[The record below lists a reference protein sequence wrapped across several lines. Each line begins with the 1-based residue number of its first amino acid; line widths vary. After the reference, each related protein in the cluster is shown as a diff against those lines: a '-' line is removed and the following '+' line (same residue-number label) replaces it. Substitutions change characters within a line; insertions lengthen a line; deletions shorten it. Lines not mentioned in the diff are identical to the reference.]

1 MAAAL
6 VAAAVLAAGA
16 SLPREA
22 ECRKPLDLLYNGHM
36 EEALQGTAALFAA
49 HPADPL
55 SAYVDALALV
65 WKVEQRPEVTAF
77 DKELERR
84 VQRAVAVAERRLR
97 EDPHDV
103 RALLARGGTWG
114 VSSRYHMFRW
124 HKSEAARD
132 GARMRADLLA
142 VRAQEPK
149 NTDALFGLG
158 LYDYYA
164 DVLPRLLK
172 LLRVFARIPGGDR
185 ERGLAAIE
193 ASREGA
199 VLHRTEIQ
207 VQLYEI
213 YAWYEKRPDRALSEI
228 RELSLR
234 HPGWPLWRLKLAEH
248 LRDRMGLYAESAQV
262 ARRLLEAEERRP
274 AAERG
279 AAAVLA
285 RVSLGESLLQDLRLD
300 EARRV
305 LLPARDGGPAGGAAG
320 QRARLL
326 LGRALEL
333 EGDRDGALAHYQR
346 AAAGPD
352 RELRKRAQ
360 AALSRSLPA
369 DEVRALHLVA
379 EARRA
384 REGGRAGE
392 AATVYRQA
400 LRLWPASQ
408 EAALRVAED
417 DLHHGRGETAR
428 RAIED
433 LGRERDATP
442 PWVRPWIWLLRAECL
457 DLAGERAAALDHY
470 RKVLSDPHGQDELK
484 QRAEEGLRRPFA
496 PADEAKPK
504 ARAVLQH

>member
-1 MAAAL
+1 VPAL
-6 VAAAVLAAGA
+6 LAAAVLAAA
-16 SLPREA
+16 TLPTEA
-22 ECRKPLDLLYNGHM
+22 ECRQPLDLLYNGHL
-36 EEALQGTAALFAA
+36 EDALQGTAALAAA
-49 HPADPL
+49 HPDDPL
-55 SAYVDALALV
+55 AAYVDALALV
-65 WKVEQRPEVTAF
+65 WKVEQRPEVTSS

-84 VQRAVAVAERRLR
+84 VQRAVAVADRRLR
-97 EDPHDV
+97 EDPRDV
-103 RALLARGGTWG
+103 RALLARGGTWA

-132 GARMRADLLA
+132 GVRMRADLLA
-142 VRAQEPK
+142 VRAQEPT

-213 YAWYEKRPDRALSEI
+213 YAWYEMRPDRALAEI
-228 RELSLR
+228 RELSRR
-234 HPGWPLWRLKLAEH
+234 HPGWPFWGLKLAEH
-248 LRDRMGLYAESAQV
+248 LRDRMGLYAESARV
-262 ARRLLEAEERRP
+262 ARRLLETEERRP
-274 AAERG
+274 AAQRG

-285 RVSLGESLLQDLRLD
+285 RISLGESLLQDLRLD

-305 LLPARDGGPAGGAAG
+305 LLPARNGAAGGAAAG

-333 EGDRDGALAHYQR
+333 EGDRDGAIAHYQR

-352 RELRKRAQ
+352 RERRKRAQ
-360 AALSRSLPA
+360 SALSRAVPA
-369 DEVRALHLVA
+369 DEVRAVHLVA

-384 REGGRAGE
+384 REAGRAGE
-392 AATVYRQA
+392 AAALYRQA
-400 LRLWPASQ
+400 LRLWPDSR

-417 DLHHGRGETAR
+417 DLHHGHGEAAKD
-428 RAIED
+428 AIED
-433 LGRERDATP
+433 LNRDREATP
-442 PWVRPWIWLLRAECL
+442 PWVRPWSWLLRAEWL
-457 DLAGERAAALDHY
+457 DLAGERADALDHY

-484 QRAEEGLRRPFA
+484 ERAEEGLRRPFA
-496 PADEAKPK
+496 PAEDAKSP
-504 ARAVLQH
+504 ARALIQQ